1 MHDIIIIGGGAAG
14 LFCSVF
20 SPKHLKKIILEKN
33 TSLGKKVVLSG
44 GERCNVTNID
54 ISPEDDYFGE
64 NTKAMHGLLAKFS
77 NYDMIEW
84 IEERG
89 IRTCI
94 EDRGRVILESGKS
107 KDLLNLLL
115 DESRKNS
122 TEIRT
127 GCDIV
132 KIEKADGIF
141 LVHESSG
148 KVTTGKNLVI
158 ATGGKS
164 FSQVGT
170 DGFGYTIAKQFG
182 IEMTDPYRGLCGM
195 VTREDLAELSGST
208 LDLTLSLYDDKKL
221 LYDEKGSFLFTH
233 TGLSGPI
240 VFNAV
245 IKLGE
250 HLRKLGIKESQQKT
264 YFEEHITIKLTF
276 NEESMTKRVKGFFE
290 LDETV
295 NETILHLQDL
305 KSWNEAKVTGG
316 GVKLS
321 ELSNHFESKKI
332 EHLFF
337 IGEVLDLTGKTGGFN
352 LQQAW
357 ATGYVCGKGFEKSQ
371 KNPE

>member
-1 MHDIIIIGGGAAG
+1 M
-14 LFCSVF
+14 
-20 SPKHLKKIILEKN
+20 
-33 TSLGKKVVLSG
+33 
-44 GERCNVTNID
+44 TNID

-64 NTKAMHGLLAKFS
+64 NVKAMHSLLAKFS
-77 NYDMIEW
+77 NYDIMDW
-84 IEERG
+84 IEKRG

-107 KDLLNLLL
+107 KDLLELLL
-115 DESRKNS
+115 RESANNN
-122 TEIRT
+122 TEIETR
-127 GCDIV
+127 CDII
-132 KIEKADGIF
+132 KIEKVDGIF
-141 LVHESSG
+141 LVHEASG
-148 KVTTGKNLVI
+148 KIVKGKNLVI

-170 DGFGYTIAKQFG
+170 DGFGYTIAREFG

-208 LDLTLSLYDDKKL
+208 LDLTLSIFDGKKL

-250 HLRKLGIKESQQKT
+250 HLRKLGIKESQQRP
-264 YFEEHITIKLTF
+264 YFEEHITMKLTF
-276 NEESMTKRVKGFFE
+276 NEESMTKKVKGFFE
-290 LDETV
+290 LDETKNDV
-295 NETILHLQDL
+295 ILHLQDL

-321 ELSNHFESKKI
+321 ELTAHFESKKT
-332 EHLFF
+332 EHLYF

-357 ATGYVCGKGFEKSQ
+357 ATGYVCAEGFGK
-371 KNPE
+371 N